1 MAHGLGATRG
11 WAVLFAMAMGG
22 LLIMLAPAAEGR
34 SRCKF
39 GQIYRPSL
47 GVCQAKSSQSA
58 QPYVKRST
66 RKQTA
71 APKVV
76 VRERVIVKEVVREQ
90 DPEPMSAIPLREP
103 KAQGSLNPLPRW
115 KPDL

>member
-1 MAHGLGATRG
+1 MAHGLGYTRRS
-11 WAVLFAMAMGG
+11 AVLFAMAMGG
-22 LLIMLAPAAEGR
+22 LLLLASAAEAR

-47 GVCQAKSSQSA
+47 GVCQAKSSRSA

-71 APKVV
+71 TPKVV

-90 DPEPMSAIPLREP
+90 DPEPMSTIPLREP

>member
-1 MAHGLGATRG
+1 MAHGLGHTRQ

-22 LLIMLAPAAEGR
+22 LLLLASAAEAR

-47 GVCQAKSSQSA
+47 RVCQAKSSRSA
-58 QPYVKRST
+58 KPYIKEST
-66 RKQTA
+66 RKQAA

-76 VRERVIVKEVVREQ
+76 VRERVIVNEVVREK
-90 DPEPMSAIPLREP
+90 DPEPVSTIPLREP

>member
-1 MAHGLGATRG
+1 MAHGLGDTRR
-11 WAVLFAMAMGG
+11 WAVLFAMAMG
-22 LLIMLAPAAEGR
+22 ASAAEGR

-47 GVCQAKSSQSA
+47 RVCQAKSSQSA
-58 QPYVKRST
+58 QRYVKRST

-90 DPEPMSAIPLREP
+90 DPEPMSTIPFREP

>member
-1 MAHGLGATRG
+1 MAHGLGYTRR

-22 LLIMLAPAAEGR
+22 LLLLASAAEAR

-47 GVCQAKSSQSA
+47 RACQAKSSKSA
-58 QPYVKRST
+58 QPYIK
-66 RKQTA
+66 KQTA

-76 VRERVIVKEVVREQ
+76 VRERVIVKEVVREK
-90 DPEPMSAIPLREP
+90 DPEPVSTIPLREP

>member
-1 MAHGLGATRG
+1 MTHGLGHTRQ
-11 WAVLFAMAMGG
+11 WAVLLAIAMGG
-22 LLIMLAPAAEGR
+22 LLLPASAAEAR
-34 SRCKF
+34 ARCKF

-47 GVCQAKSSQSA
+47 RVCQAKSSKSA
-58 QPYVKRST
+58 QPYIKT
-66 RKQTA
+66 AKRKQTA

-76 VRERVIVKEVVREQ
+76 IRERIIVREVVREKE
-90 DPEPMSAIPLREP
+90 PEPVSTIPLREP